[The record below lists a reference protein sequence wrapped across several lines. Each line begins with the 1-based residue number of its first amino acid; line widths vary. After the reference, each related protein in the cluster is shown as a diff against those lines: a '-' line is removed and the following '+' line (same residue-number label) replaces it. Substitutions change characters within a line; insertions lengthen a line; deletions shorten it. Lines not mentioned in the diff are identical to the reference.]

1 MVRCASYVCSAF
13 SLSLSTSV
21 PFEYSPKYLSL
32 TELVYR
38 VALKK
43 PVPTSAVAK
52 SILFLASDAWS
63 GNITG
68 QVLNVDSGK
77 TGKVMWTKEEC

>member
-1 MVRCASYVCSAF
+1 M
-13 SLSLSTSV
+13 
-21 PFEYSPKYLSL
+21 
-32 TELVYR
+32 
-38 VALKK
+38 ALKK

-77 TGKVMWTKEEC
+77 TGKVMWSKEDCKDVSL